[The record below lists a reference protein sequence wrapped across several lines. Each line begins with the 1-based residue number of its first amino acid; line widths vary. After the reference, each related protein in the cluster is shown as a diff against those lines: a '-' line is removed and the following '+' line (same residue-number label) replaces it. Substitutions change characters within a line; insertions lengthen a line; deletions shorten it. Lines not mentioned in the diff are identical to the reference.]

1 MSLSQEAKSAIEE
14 EENTLA
20 SVLDSLRSQLS
31 FGAQRYRME
40 TARARDL
47 TSQIVNSR
55 RDSEKQML
63 SSDEAVSHRLSEAK
77 RKEIK
82 SIDRLLDTP
91 YFARVIIEEERNGK
105 LVETEYKLGTAANS
119 DCRIID
125 WRKAP
130 IAKLYYEYSE
140 GEEFCELIQGRER
153 EGIVKTRN
161 KVSIR
166 KGELKKLS
174 CKHGEFVRVKDDWL
188 SSGSGSTAGSNAA
201 ETRGLKD
208 ILSLITPEQFRM
220 ITEDADSAVLIQGI
234 AGSGKTTVALHR
246 LAWLLHED
254 NSDLKAE
261 DCLVLV
267 LSPTFRSYISS
278 LLPTL
283 DIEGV
288 QVLTFKEWAQFTL
301 QRIYNAE
308 TLIGQGLRSKR
319 VPSPPG
325 VARVKRSP
333 AVLQVVQRIL
343 ARPDTPNTLTPHRLL
358 LLALGE
364 TKQILDLDSSQLL
377 DRELVQDCL
386 AFCEET
392 FNSGKIARGDDGLLL
407 CIAQMKGHLLRR
419 RDGSEH
425 AIKHIVADEVQDY
438 SSAEL
443 ETIIAAVEDTSQ
455 LTLVGDTGQQVTED
469 ERFPGWEALRNHKKF
484 EEIAA
489 VYTQL
494 TVSHRSTLPIMRLA
508 DHING
513 HPRTT
518 EGRQGRTPI
527 WFKCRSENEGV
538 RQALRWLTKVLEH
551 FTGTVITVVCRTAE
565 EARHVVTLLTPSFG
579 SAVRLGNEDGFSFG
593 EGIVVTDVRQIKGLE
608 FPNVLIWNP
617 SRRWYPPTRQ
627 SRNML
632 YVAVTRAED
641 LVCLVTWDA
650 PSALLPNIR
659 SKLVRGYEPD
669 AIDED

>member
-1 MSLSQEAKSAIEE
+1 MSLSEEAKTAIEE
-14 EENTLA
+14 EEATLGE
-20 SVLDSLRSQLS
+20 VMGSLRTQLS

-47 TSQIVNSR
+47 TSQIVNAR
-55 RDSEKQML
+55 RDSDKQML
-63 SSDEAVSHRLSEAK
+63 SSDEAVSHSLSEAK

-91 YFARVIIEEERNGK
+91 YFARVVLEEERNGK
-105 LVETEYKLGTAANS
+105 TVETEYKLGTAANS

-130 IAKLYYEYSE
+130 IAKLYYEYAE

-153 EGIVKTRN
+153 SGQITKRN

-166 KGELKKLS
+166 KGDLKKFS
-174 CKHGEFVRVKDDWL
+174 CKHGEFIRVKGDWF
-188 SSGSGSTAGSNAA
+188 SAGGGAGNAEA
-201 ETRGLKD
+201 PEFRGLKD

-220 ITEDADSAVLIQGI
+220 ITEDADSAVLIQGV

-254 NSDLKAE
+254 NSDLQAE
-261 DCLVLV
+261 DCVVLV
-267 LSPTFRSYISS
+267 LSPTFRSYIAT

-283 DIEGV
+283 GIEGV
-288 QVLTFKEWAQFTL
+288 KVLTFREWAQFTL
-301 QRIYNAE
+301 QRLYPIDTKVGE
-308 TLIGQGLRSKR
+308 GLRTRR
-319 VPSPPG
+319 VSQPPSI
-325 VARVKRSP
+325 ARVKRSP
-333 AVLQVVQRIL
+333 GILQIVEDLLSSSETNR
-343 ARPDTPNTLTPHRLL
+343 ALTPDRLL
-358 LLALGE
+358 LAALGE
-364 TKQILDLDSSQLL
+364 TRRLLELDTTKLL
-377 DRELVQDCL
+377 DRELIED
-386 AFCEET
+386 ARNFTEET
-392 FNSGKIARGDDGLLL
+392 FNSERLARGDDGLLL
-407 CIAQMKGHLLRR
+407 RIAQLSGQALLRK
-419 RDGSEH
+419 DGSSKRVE
-425 AIKHIVADEVQDY
+425 HIVADEVQDY

-443 ETIIAAVEDTSQ
+443 ETIIAAVQKTSQ

-469 ERFPGWEALRNHKKF
+469 ERFPGWEALRNHKQF
-484 EEIAA
+484 EEVAA

-513 HPRTT
+513 QARTT
-518 EGRQGRTPI
+518 EGRKGRTPI

-538 RQALRWLTKVLEH
+538 KQALTWLGRVLDH
-551 FTGTVITVVCRTAE
+551 YPGTVIAVVCRTPA
-565 EARHVVTLLTPSFG
+565 EARHVESLLTPSFG
-579 SAVRLGNEDGFSFG
+579 SAVRLGDEDGFSFG

-617 SRRWYPPTRQ
+617 TRRWYPPTRQ

-632 YVAVTRAED
+632 YVAVTRAEE
-641 LVCLVTWDA
+641 LVCLVTWER
-650 PSALLPNIR
+650 PSPLLPNIN
-659 SKLVRGYEPD
+659 SKLVRGYQPD
-669 AIDED
+669 AEDED